1 MQETDY
7 STLLTNMFYFDKI
20 NGKQVLKSDLL
31 NGLKHCFTTRET
43 VIRSAETGME
53 EKISENKLDLCKYLE
68 IEPENLISPV
78 QTHSSNIAIAN
89 IGQND
94 YPETDAMILTN
105 KTQAVFLNFADCTPV
120 ILFDP
125 INNIAAIAHA
135 GWRGTAGKIAPKT
148 VEKMVK
154 DFNSEP
160 ENIIAAIGPAI
171 GECCYPIGED
181 VYNKLANTIENPNYC
196 FKITKGQIF
205 ADLKEINNQQLLAVG
220 VKKIDKCN
228 YCTSCSNEL
237 FFSYRKEN
245 GTTSR
250 HSAVIKLV

>member
-1 MQETDY
+1 MRETDY
-7 STLLTNMFYFDKI
+7 STLLANMFYFDTIHNKKI
-20 NGKQVLKSDLL
+20 LKSDLL
-31 NGLKHCFTTRET
+31 SGLKHCFTTRET
-43 VIRSAETGME
+43 VIRSSEAGLEVTV
-53 EKISENKLDLCKYLE
+53 EKNKLNLCKYLD

-78 QTHSSNIAIAN
+78 QTHSANIAVAK
-89 IGQND
+89 IGQNN
-94 YPETDAMILTN
+94 YPQTDAMILTN

-135 GWRGTAGKIAPKT
+135 GWRGTAENIAAKT
-148 VEKMVK
+148 VEKMEQK
-154 DFNSEP
+154 FNSKP

-171 GECCYPIGED
+171 EMCCYPVGED
-181 VYNKLANTIENPNYC
+181 VYKKLASTIENPNCC
-196 FKITKGQIF
+196 FKITKGQVF
-205 ADLKEINNQQLLAVG
+205 ADLKEINNQQLLASG